1 MSAPELVTVA
11 EGEYHADPALSRSG
25 AKLIL
30 RSPKHFREAPRRVKR
45 AFDFGHAAHKEI
57 LGEGAEVVEIPADI
71 LASNGAASTKE
82 ARAFIADARAAGKT
96 PIKAEEM
103 AVVRTMAK
111 ALSDAPEVAG
121 ILARDGVA
129 EQSVWWTDER
139 TGVRCRARFDW
150 LTSTRDGRPVIV
162 DYKSCINA
170 SPRAFARSVVDYGYD
185 MQDAFYSDGLMAALG
200 VDEPPLFV
208 FVAQEKDAPYVAA
221 AHQLSPDFKA
231 RGVELAHRARETY
244 AKCLATDTWPAYGA
258 QIHTLD
264 LPRWAT
270 DNLTQGDSYGH

>member
-1 MSAPELVTVA
+1 
-11 EGEYHADPALSRSG
+11 
-25 AKLIL
+25 
-30 RSPKHFREAPRRVKR
+30 
-45 AFDFGHAAHKEI
+45 
-57 LGEGAEVVEIPADI
+57 
-71 LASNGAASTKE
+71 
-82 ARAFIADARAAGKT
+82 
-96 PIKAEEM
+96 M
-103 AVVRTMAK
+103 AVVRDDGES
-111 ALSDAPEVAG
+111 LSDAPEVAG

-185 MQDAFYSDGLMAALG
+185 MRDAFYSDGLMAALG

-208 FVAQEKDAPYVAA
+208 FVAQEGRAVCRCGTPTLARLQGARCRTGAPR
-221 AHQLSPDFKA
+221 P
-231 RGVELAHRARETY
+231 ETY

-264 LPRWAT
+264 LPAGQT